1 MKLKRRIIFFAILL
15 TFTSVSAAAI
25 EFNNDQFAVGNDV
38 TSNTNYELFKDKHSI
53 YNVSYSK
60 DNSDIYKINYNN
72 LFEDQN
78 KQISFKNEKVKK
90 SKKTSLLMLC
100 SLTVLLCLLVVLCT
114 NIYYAHRRRK
124 NEYKDQYKC

>member
-1 MKLKRRIIFFAILL
+1 MKLKRSIIFFAILL
-15 TFTSVSAAAI
+15 TSSSVSAAAI

-53 YNVSYSK
+53 YNESYSY
-60 DNSDIYKINYNN
+60 DNSYIYKINYNN

-78 KQISFKNEKVKK
+78 KQISFKNENVKE
-90 SKKTSLLMLC
+90 SKKTPLLMLC
-100 SLTVLLCLLVVLCT
+100 SLTVLLCLLVVFFT

-124 NEYKDQYKC
+124 NEYKD

>member
-1 MKLKRRIIFFAILL
+1 MKLKRSIIFFVILL
-15 TFTSVSAAAI
+15 TSSSVSAAAI

-38 TSNTNYELFKDKHSI
+38 TSNTNYELFKNKQFI
-53 YNVSYSK
+53 YNVSYSN

-72 LFEDQN
+72 LFDDQN
-78 KQISFKNEKVKK
+78 KQVSFKNEKVKG

-100 SLTVLLCLLVVLCT
+100 SLTVLLSLLVVLFT

-124 NEYKDQYKC
+124 NEYKD

>member
-1 MKLKRRIIFFAILL
+1 MKLKRSIIFFAILL
-15 TFTSVSAAAI
+15 TFSSLSAAAI

-38 TSNTNYELFKDKHSI
+38 TSNINYELFKDKQFI
-53 YNVSYSK
+53 YNVSYSN

-72 LFEDQN
+72 LFDDQN
-78 KQISFKNEKVKK
+78 KQILFKNEKVKG

-100 SLTVLLCLLVVLCT
+100 FLTVLLCLLVVFCT

-124 NEYKDQYKC
+124 NEYKD

>member
-1 MKLKRRIIFFAILL
+1 MKLKRSIIFFVILL
-15 TFTSVSAAAI
+15 TSSLVSAAAI

-38 TSNTNYELFKDKHSI
+38 TSNTNYELFKDKQFI
-53 YNVSYSK
+53 YNVSYSN

-72 LFEDQN
+72 LFDDQN
-78 KQISFKNEKVKK
+78 KQISFMNEKVKE

-124 NEYKDQYKC
+124 NEYKD

>member
-1 MKLKRRIIFFAILL
+1 MKLKRSIIFFVILL
-15 TFTSVSAAAI
+15 TSSAVSAAAI

-38 TSNTNYELFKDKHSI
+38 TSNTNYELFKDKQFI
-53 YNVSYSK
+53 YNVSYSN

-72 LFEDQN
+72 LFDDQN
-78 KQISFKNEKVKK
+78 KQISFKNEKVKE

-100 SLTVLLCLLVVLCT
+100 SLTVLLCLIVVLFT

-124 NEYKDQYKC
+124 NEYKD

>member
-25 EFNNDQFAVGNDV
+25 EFNNNQFAVGNDV

-53 YNVSYSK
+53 YNVSYSN

-90 SKKTSLLMLC
+90 TKKTSLLMLC
-100 SLTVLLCLLVVLCT
+100 SLTLLLCLVVVLCT

-124 NEYKDQYKC
+124 NEYKD

>member
-1 MKLKRRIIFFAILL
+1 MKLKRSIIFLTILL
-15 TFTSVSAAAI
+15 TSSSVSAAAI

-38 TSNTNYELFKDKHSI
+38 TSNTNYELFKDKQSI
-53 YNVSYSK
+53 YNVSYSN
-60 DNSDIYKINYNN
+60 DDSDIYKINYNN
-72 LFEDQN
+72 LFDDQN
-78 KQISFKNEKVKK
+78 KQISFKNEKAKE

-124 NEYKDQYKC
+124 NEYKD

>member
-90 SKKTSLLMLC
+90 SKKTSSLMLC

-124 NEYKDQYKC
+124 NEYKD

>member
-1 MKLKRRIIFFAILL
+1 MKLKKSIIFFAILL

-53 YNVSYSK
+53 YNVSYSN

-78 KQISFKNEKVKK
+78 KQISFINEKVKK

-100 SLTVLLCLLVVLCT
+100 SLTVLLCLLVVIFT
-114 NIYYAHRRRK
+114 NIYYAHRR
-124 NEYKDQYKC
+124 

>member
-1 MKLKRRIIFFAILL
+1 MKLKRSIIFLAILL

-53 YNVSYSK
+53 YNVSYSN
-60 DNSDIYKINYNN
+60 DNRDIYKINYNN
-72 LFEDQN
+72 LFDDQN
-78 KQISFKNEKVKK
+78 KQISFKNEKVQK

-114 NIYYAHRRRK
+114 NIYYAHRRRM
-124 NEYKDQYKC
+124 NEYND

>member
-25 EFNNDQFAVGNDV
+25 EFNNEQFAVGNDV
-38 TSNTNYELFKDKHSI
+38 TSNINYELFKDKHSI
-53 YNVSYSK
+53 YNVSYSN
-60 DNSDIYKINYNN
+60 DNRDIYKINYNN

-124 NEYKDQYKC
+124 NEYKD